1 MGDNMKQIR
10 DISNTDI
17 LVIESDELYTARLC
31 KFLRKECK
39 TILAVDCE
47 DEALE
52 IVKEGHIDVVIADL
66 RLKGEDAQDVLREIK
81 KFSSTIPIIVIDNG
95 EDTYED
101 LKKAIL
107 SNAYMY
113 FNKDVDFSQILNA
126 VIMGLNQ
133 SNRSDKIKLK
143 YGYYFDD
150 YRETLFDKHNKKINL
165 TSTELKLL
173 KLIIDNRGDVISYE
187 EIEEEVWRDKD
198 MSLFTMRN
206 VVNKIRQ
213 KSYPGIIR
221 NVSGRGYILT
231 QPMGN

>member
-1 MGDNMKQIR
+1 MKQIR
-10 DISNTDI
+10 EIANTDI
-17 LVIESDELYTARLC
+17 LVIESDELYAARLC

-39 TILAVDCE
+39 TILAVDSE

-66 RLKGEDAQDVLREIK
+66 RLKGEDAQDILREIK
-81 KFSSTIPIIVIDNG
+81 KFSSTIPIIVIDDG
-95 EDTYED
+95 ENTYEE

-113 FNKDVDFSQILNA
+113 FSKEVDFSLILNA

-187 EIEEEVWRDKD
+187 EIEEEVWRDKE

-231 QPMGN
+231 QPMGS

>member
-10 DISNTDI
+10 EIANTDI
-17 LVIESDELYTARLC
+17 LVIESDELYAARLC
-31 KFLRKECK
+31 KFLRKESK
-39 TILAVDCE
+39 TILAVDSE

-113 FNKDVDFSQILNA
+113 FNKDVDFELILNA

-150 YRETLFDKHNKKINL
+150 YRETLFDKNNKKINL

-173 KLIIDNRGDVISYE
+173 KLIIDNRGNVISYE
-187 EIEEEVWRDKD
+187 EIEEDVWRDKD